1 MAEGARLESVYTRNR
16 IEGSNPSLTA
26 KLKKKG
32 PDENQDPFSFVLHL
46 DDAKT
51 DTQNNSGCRKAANEG
66 IPMSLL
72 T

>member
-32 PDENQDPFSFVLHL
+32 PDENQDPFSLMHL
-46 DDAKT
+46 PIFSHQQGGLETLLED
-51 DTQNNSGCRKAANEG
+51 
-66 IPMSLL
+66 SL
-72 T
+72 

>member
-32 PDENQDPFSFVLHL
+32 PDENQDPFSFGEDHTGAILLAGNIIPCTHL
-46 DDAKT
+46 
-51 DTQNNSGCRKAANEG
+51 SFSCRH
-66 IPMSLL
+66 
-72 T
+72 

>member
-32 PDENQDPFSFVLHL
+32 PDENQDPFSFGVVHTGAILLAGNIIPCTHL
-46 DDAKT
+46 
-51 DTQNNSGCRKAANEG
+51 SFSCRH
-66 IPMSLL
+66 
-72 T
+72 